1 MRAIAWLIRIVV
13 FVLFLAFAIENTE
26 PVVIN
31 LFLGY
36 YLEAPLVLFL
46 LGALLVGLFLG
57 MLTLVPNLIRKRR
70 ELAKL
75 RREAQRRAAHTSTL
89 PAESEAHATP
99 TL

>member
-1 MRAIAWLIRIVV
+1 MRAIAWIIRIVI
-13 FVLFLAFAIENTE
+13 FILLLAFAIENTE

-46 LGALLVGLFLG
+46 LGALLIGVFLG
-57 MLTLVPNLIRKRR
+57 MLMLVPNLIRKRR

-75 RREAQRRAAHTSTL
+75 RREAKQRVAHGSL

>member
-26 PVVIN
+26 PVIIN

-46 LGALLVGLFLG
+46 LGALLIGVLLGLL
-57 MLTLVPNLIRKRR
+57 LLVPNLLRKRR
-70 ELAKL
+70 ELARL
-75 RREAQRRAAHTSTL
+75 RREVEQRTAHNPL
-89 PAESEAHATP
+89 PAESEAQVMP

>member
-36 YLEAPLVLFL
+36 FLEAPLVLFL
-46 LGALLVGLFLG
+46 LGVLLLGVLVG
-57 MLTLVPNLIRKRR
+57 MLLLVPNLLSKRR
-70 ELAKL
+70 ELASL
-75 RREAQRRAAHTSTL
+75 RRELKQRSAPNPL
-89 PAESEAHATP
+89 PAESEAQATP
-99 TL
+99 VR

>member
-1 MRAIAWLIRIVV
+1 MRAIVWLFRLAV
-13 FVLFLAFAIENTE
+13 FALFLAFAIENTE

-46 LGALLVGLFLG
+46 LGALFIGVFLG
-57 MLTLVPNLIRKRR
+57 MLMLVPNLIRKRR

-75 RREAQRRAAHTSTL
+75 RREAQQRVAHGLL

>member
-1 MRAIAWLIRIVV
+1 MRAIVWLIRIVV

-46 LGALLVGLFLG
+46 LGALLIGLFLG
-57 MLTLVPNLIRKRR
+57 MLMLVPNLLRKRR

-75 RREAQRRAAHTSTL
+75 RREAQQRVGRNAL

>member
-1 MRAIAWLIRIVV
+1 MRAIAWIIRIVV
-13 FVLFLAFAIENTE
+13 FILLLAFAIENTE

-46 LGALLVGLFLG
+46 LGALLIGLCLG
-57 MLTLVPNLIRKRR
+57 MLMLVPNLIRKRR
-70 ELAKL
+70 ELSRL
-75 RREAQRRAAHTSTL
+75 RREAQQRAAHSPL
-89 PAESEAHATP
+89 PAESEVHAPP

>member
-13 FVLFLAFAIENTE
+13 FVVFLAFAIVNTE
-26 PVVIN
+26 LAVIN

-46 LGALLVGLFLG
+46 LGALLIGVMIG
-57 MLTLVPNLIRKRR
+57 MLFLVPNLLRH
-70 ELAKL
+70 
-75 RREAQRRAAHTSTL
+75 RREAARLRKELQQRAAHNPL
-89 PAESEAHATP
+89 PAESEAQVTP

>member
-26 PVVIN
+26 PVMIN

-46 LGALLVGLFLG
+46 LGTLLIGVLLGLL
-57 MLTLVPNLIRKRR
+57 MLVPNLLRKRR
-70 ELAKL
+70 ELARI
-75 RREAQRRAAHTSTL
+75 RREVQQRAAHNPL
-89 PAESEAHATP
+89 PAESEAQGTP

>member
-1 MRAIAWLIRIVV
+1 MRAIAWIIRIVV

-36 YLEAPLVLFL
+36 FLEAPLVLFL
-46 LGALLVGLFLG
+46 LGSLLIGLCLG
-57 MLTLVPNLIRKRR
+57 MLMLVPNLLRKRR

-75 RREAQRRAAHTSTL
+75 RREVQQRVVNNPL
-89 PAESEAHATP
+89 PAESEAHAPP

>member
-1 MRAIAWLIRIVV
+1 MRVIAWIIRIVI

-31 LFLGY
+31 LFLDY

-46 LGALLVGLFLG
+46 LGTLLIGVLLG
-57 MLTLVPNLIRKRR
+57 MLMLVPNLLRKRR

-75 RREAQRRAAHTSTL
+75 RREVQQRATHNPL
-89 PAESEAHATP
+89 PAESEAHASP

>member
-1 MRAIAWLIRIVV
+1 MRVIAWLIRIVV

-26 PVVIN
+26 PVIIN

-46 LGALLVGLFLG
+46 LGALLIGVLLGLL
-57 MLTLVPNLIRKRR
+57 MLVPNLLRKRR
-70 ELAKL
+70 ELARL
-75 RREAQRRAAHTSTL
+75 RREVLQRTTHNSL
-89 PAESEAHATP
+89 PAEYEAQGTP

>member
-26 PVVIN
+26 PVMIN

-46 LGALLVGLFLG
+46 LGTLLIGVLLGLL
-57 MLTLVPNLIRKRR
+57 MLVSNLLRKRR
-70 ELAKL
+70 ELARL
-75 RREAQRRAAHTSTL
+75 RREVQQRAAHNPL
-89 PAESEAHATP
+89 PAESEAQGIP